1 MKSHANKGNGNGFI
15 PNSLKFISSCIKTAS
30 SGVRSASASV
40 AASISGDNQDH
51 KDQVR
56 FFNLSD
62 FFVTAILEFS
72 GYCGLN
78 SRSLF
83 GIGVRNTCKFC
94 FAAEKAGERKRDGN
108 ENLEALWFSN

>member
-1 MKSHANKGNGNGFI
+1 MKSQANKANGNGFI

-56 FFNLSD
+56 SFLIYWI
-62 FFVTAILEFS
+62 FVIAILQFN
-72 GYCGLN
+72 GYFGLN
-78 SRSLF
+78 YRSLF
-83 GIGVRNTCKFC
+83 GIGVRNTCKF
-94 FAAEKAGERKRDGN
+94 G
-108 ENLEALWFSN
+108 

>member
-1 MKSHANKGNGNGFI
+1 MKSHANKANGNGFI

-56 FFNLSD
+56 F
-62 FFVTAILEFS
+62 
-72 GYCGLN
+72 
-78 SRSLF
+78 
-83 GIGVRNTCKFC
+83 
-94 FAAEKAGERKRDGN
+94 
-108 ENLEALWFSN
+108 